1 MPEGK
6 SRRPECRTG
15 EPQRVEWESAAVI
28 SEDEVSAAPT
38 RLRRWEQAVEWP
50 LLAAALA
57 FLAAFAWPIL
67 DPDLSPSLQRLCN
80 LVTWAAWVA
89 FAIDFAVRLTL
100 ATERRRY
107 LVRHL
112 HDLAVIALPLLR
124 PLRLLRLV
132 TVIGVLNRRAGSSL
146 RGRVVVYVVGAT
158 TLLTAVAALAM
169 LDAERN
175 APGANITTVGDA
187 LWWGATTI
195 TTVGYGDRY
204 PTTAEGR
211 VVAFGLMLAGIALL
225 GVVTATLASWIIDR
239 VREENEAER
248 AATWAQVEA
257 LMTEIRA
264 LRAERNQTR

>member
-1 MPEGK
+1 
-6 SRRPECRTG
+6 
-15 EPQRVEWESAAVI
+15 
-28 SEDEVSAAPT
+28 
-38 RLRRWEQAVEWP
+38 L
-50 LLAAALA
+50 
-57 FLAAFAWPIL
+57 
-67 DPDLSPSLQRLCN
+67 
-80 LVTWAAWVA
+80 
-89 FAIDFAVRLTL
+89 FAVDYL
-100 ATERRRY
+100 ARVAMAPRRRAY
-107 LVRHL
+107 VVRHL
-112 HDLAVIALPLLR
+112 HDLAVIVLPLLR

-132 TVIGVLNRRAGSSL
+132 TVLGALNRRAGSSL

-158 TLLTAVAALAM
+158 SLMTAVASLAM

-175 APGANITTVGDA
+175 APDANITTAGDA

-211 VVAFGLMLAGIALL
+211 IVAFGLMLGGIALL

-257 LMTEIRA
+257 LV
-264 LRAERNQTR
+264 AEVRSLKDQRETQSGREPNAIG